1 MKFGAQLYS
10 LRNFI
15 KTESDIDETFGKIKA
30 MGYDNVQFS
39 GADFNA
45 ESLKK
50 TIDKYDLP
58 VNLTHIPAQRL
69 LEDTDKVIEEHKI
82 IGCDYIG
89 LGAMP
94 NAFPFT
100 GGLKEVDEFIADFE
114 KVAKK
119 ISDAGLRFSYHHHDF
134 EFRKL
139 ENGMTIFDYIAERAE
154 HFMFTLDTYW
164 LQRGGVSILEYIDK
178 MKGRIDC
185 VHLKDMMTIAEGGQK
200 FAPLGVGVINFRD
213 VIPAME
219 KAGAK
224 YAFVEQDDAV
234 TYPDPFGQMAIS
246 ADYLKDGG
254 WLK

>member
-15 KTESDIDETFGKIKA
+15 KTESDIDDTFAKVTA

-50 TIDKYDLP
+50 IIDKYDLP

-69 LEDTDKVIEEHKI
+69 LEETDKVIEDHKI

-119 ISDAGLRFSYHHHDF
+119 INDAGLKFSCSPSTPTGY
-134 EFRKL
+134 
-139 ENGMTIFDYIAERAE
+139 
-154 HFMFTLDTYW
+154 
-164 LQRGGVSILEYIDK
+164 
-178 MKGRIDC
+178 
-185 VHLKDMMTIAEGGQK
+185 
-200 FAPLGVGVINFRD
+200 
-213 VIPAME
+213 
-219 KAGAK
+219 
-224 YAFVEQDDAV
+224 
-234 TYPDPFGQMAIS
+234 S
-246 ADYLKDGG
+246 AAACRYSNTSTK
-254 WLK
+254 